1 MKRLEDPRELPAYTI
16 LEAAHYLTVP
26 PATIRYWS
34 KGQGNY
40 APLIEVPK
48 SNPTLLSFLNL
59 SELHV
64 LATIRRKHNVRM
76 PSIRNA
82 IQFLADC
89 AQEKIDKLHR
99 HPLISRD
106 LETNGLDLFI
116 EQYGKLIN
124 ISQSGQMAIR
134 ELISAALNRIN
145 RDPEGIPIKLY
156 PFTRPDIDDAPSMV
170 VIDPMLSAG
179 RPVIAGTGITT
190 QIIAERYK
198 MGESVSDLA
207 FDYERE
213 NSEIEEAIRCELKLA
228 A

>member
-1 MKRLEDPRELPAYTI
+1 M
-16 LEAAHYLTVP
+16 
-26 PATIRYWS
+26 
-34 KGQGNY
+34 
-40 APLIEVPK
+40 
-48 SNPTLLSFLNL
+48 
-59 SELHV
+59 
-64 LATIRRKHNVRM
+64 
-76 PSIRNA
+76 
-82 IQFLADC
+82 
-89 AQEKIDKLHR
+89 
-99 HPLISRD
+99 
-106 LETNGLDLFI
+106 DLFI

-134 ELISAALNRIN
+134 ELISAALSRIN

-156 PFTRPDIDDAPSMV
+156 PFTRPDIDNAPSMV